1 MVDNQLLADYARR
14 RNGEDETG
22 PFDAVA
28 TRNCCRSARTGDL
41 RCGYSILVQAAD
53 SALGW

>member
-41 RCGYSILVQAAD
+41 RCGYSILVQAVD
-53 SALGW
+53 SASGW